1 MYKSI
6 IRGSTGRLEKMPMD
20 GTAGSRRREGKGY
33 KVVDEIGPLLMIDL
47 YGHDDSCLMAISD
60 FLLVSVQAIR

>member
-20 GTAGSRRREGKGY
+20 GTAESRRREGKGY
-33 KVVDEIGPLLMIDL
+33 KVVDELGPIV
-47 YGHDDSCLMAISD
+47 DDRFVWS
-60 FLLVSVQAIR
+60 